1 VNSCALHFHVQVA
14 TPTGPTPLPPRSLTD
29 TCANMETPRTRH
41 PLAHRDEAVCALTRA
56 MMVPELKGDE
66 YAALQQRC
74 QLAEQKCQKLTIERC
89 VMRLDYVL
97 IVVLFMTSQ
106 SESNPWADAWVS
118 QV

>member
-1 VNSCALHFHVQVA
+1 MNSCALHFHVQVA

-66 YAALQQRC
+66 YEAL
-74 QLAEQKCQKLTIERC
+74 LSVLPEDHS
-89 VMRLDYVL
+89 RLL
-97 IVVLFMTSQ
+97 
-106 SESNPWADAWVS
+106 
-118 QV
+118 